1 MLDLVVDSRWSP
13 RAAAEMR
20 SESDAIVAAR
30 RLIQTF
36 HSID

>member
-1 MLDLVVDSRWSP
+1 MLDLVMVRRWS
-13 RAAAEMR
+13 AWADAET
-20 SESDAIVAAR
+20 DAIVAAR